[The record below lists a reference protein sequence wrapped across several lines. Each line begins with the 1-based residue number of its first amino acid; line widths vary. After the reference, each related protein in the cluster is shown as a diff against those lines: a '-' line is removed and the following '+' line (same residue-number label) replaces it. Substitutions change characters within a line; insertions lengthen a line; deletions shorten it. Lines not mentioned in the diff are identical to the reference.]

1 MIANTFDEFVEKVT
15 QAERNVLNNTKYGQE
30 LSERLLQEALLT
42 YPDMTKEKWQ
52 EIKSEFLTFVF
63 IGFVK
68 NHPEAMKELATHTY
82 NEINK

>member
-42 YPDMTKEKWQ
+42 HPDMTKEKWQ

-63 IGFVK
+63 IEFVK
-68 NHPEAMKELATHTY
+68 NHPEAMEELATHTY

>member
-30 LSERLLQEALLT
+30 LSERLLQESLLT
-42 YPDMTKEKWQ
+42 HPDMTKEKWQ

-63 IGFVK
+63 IEFVK